1 VGQSRCHAGF
11 QPAKG
16 STLKKNMLL
25 LVILT
30 FCSTIVPFS
39 WIRCGVE
46 TVQADEITLRRDDG
60 TEETFRVSDELIEK
74 AMMLVVR
81 FSPFIVSSWEG
92 KVIEITRADEIKV
105 MKKDLSVESVRL
117 YGIDGPIEPNAF
129 GKEAAAAT
137 AKLVLG
143 KTVKVQPLLLPDPW
157 SRIIAW
163 VSVDGESVNEALLKK
178 GIVWWY
184 RKYVPWEKQL
194 AKLEAEA
201 REARLGLWALPSTAP
216 PWEMQAIPGGLAGD
230 RTTAT
235 ATKEPVNA
243 ATDVATKQPVN
254 TATTT
259 PTEQPANPMT
269 IVPAS
274 EPSSAAAAAPAKQRT
289 NATEPDDL
297 ATRRGSVREKLISEE
312 GAPRK
317 LFGDAG
323 SVRQRLKSEN
333 SQDQDPATE

>member
-1 VGQSRCHAGF
+1 
-11 QPAKG
+11 
-16 STLKKNMLL
+16 MLL
-25 LVILT
+25 LVILAL
-30 FCSTIVPFS
+30 CPSIVPFS
-39 WIRCGVE
+39 WIGCAVE

-60 TEETFRVSDELIEK
+60 TEETFRISHELIEK

-81 FSPFIVSSWEG
+81 FSPFVVSAWEG

-105 MKKDLSVESVRL
+105 MKSDLTVESVRL
-117 YGIDGPIEPNAF
+117 YGIDGPIEPNPF

-143 KTVKVQPLLLPDPW
+143 KNVKVQPLLLPDPW
-157 SRIIAW
+157 SRVIAW
-163 VSVDGESVNEALLKK
+163 VSLDGESVNEALLRK

-201 REARLGLWALPSTAP
+201 REARLGLWSLPPTAP
-216 PWEMQAIPGGLAGD
+216 PWEMQAIPAGQAAD
-230 RTTAT
+230 STTA
-235 ATKEPVNA
+235 
-243 ATDVATKQPVN
+243 VATKQPVN
-254 TATTT
+254 AATTI
-259 PTEQPANPMT
+259 PTEPPANPTT

-274 EPSSAAAAAPAKQRT
+274 EPANAATAPAPAEQRVNT
-289 NATEPDDL
+289 TEPDDL
-297 ATRRGSVREKLISEE
+297 APRRGSVRQKLISEE

-323 SVRQRLKSEN
+323 SVRQRLKSKA
-333 SQDQDPATE
+333 SQDEEPATE

>member
-1 VGQSRCHAGF
+1 
-11 QPAKG
+11 
-16 STLKKNMLL
+16 MLL
-25 LVILT
+25 LVALAL
-30 FCSTIVPFS
+30 CSSIVPFS
-39 WIRCGVE
+39 WIGCAVK
-46 TVQADEITLRRDDG
+46 TVQADEITLKRDDG
-60 TEETFRVSDELIEK
+60 TEETFRISNELIEK

-81 FSPFIVSSWEG
+81 FSPFVVSSWEG

-117 YGIDGPIEPNAF
+117 YGIDGPIEPNPF

-143 KTVKVQPLLLPDPW
+143 KIVKVQPLLLPDPW
-157 SRIIAW
+157 SRTIAW
-163 VSVDGESVNEALLKK
+163 VSLDGESVNEALLKK

-194 AKLEAEA
+194 AKLETEA
-201 REARLGLWALPSTAP
+201 REARLGLWSLPSAAP
-216 PWEMQAIPGGLAGD
+216 PWEMQALPAGLAGD

-235 ATKEPVNA
+235 ATKQPVNA
-243 ATDVATKQPVN
+243 ATDVATKEPSN
-254 TATTT
+254 TTT
-259 PTEQPANPMT
+259 NTTTTMPTEQLANPVT

-274 EPSSAAAAAPAKQRT
+274 EPSNPGAAAPAKQQI
-289 NATEPDDL
+289 NATESDDL

-323 SVRQRLKSEN
+323 SVRQRLKSKN
-333 SQDQDPATE
+333 SQDEDPAKEQ